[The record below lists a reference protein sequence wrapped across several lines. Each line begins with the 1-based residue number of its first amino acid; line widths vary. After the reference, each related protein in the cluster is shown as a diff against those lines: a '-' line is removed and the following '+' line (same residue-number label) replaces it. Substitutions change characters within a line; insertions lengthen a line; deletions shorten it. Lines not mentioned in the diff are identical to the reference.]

1 MILLSKETIKEYYG
15 ISGIY
20 HLKIKNRTYIGSSTS
35 IGHRLKHHQW
45 SLQEHRH
52 HNRTMQNLYNKYQ
65 EIYFTVLEQCKPDI
79 LIEREKFYMD
89 DLKPCINHILDPVSL
104 RRDAVFKER
113 LSQAMKKRIENGWS
127 PVNKRLVHMYNM
139 EGAFIKSFNSITD
152 AGKYLNIKDISGI
165 AVACKGKR
173 LHSYYNYRWSFD
185 KVEQL
190 GPIPN
195 NWETT
200 AVDQYDLNDNYIKT
214 FNSIKEIG
222 IPNIPRAIKYNR
234 TAGGYKWK
242 HSRVRLK
249 SCELLETPEEDNQQP
264 S

>member
-45 SLQEHRH
+45 SLQENRH
-52 HNRTMQNLYNKYQ
+52 HNRTMQNLFNKYQ
-65 EIYFTVLEQCKPDI
+65 NIYFNVLEQCEADI
-79 LIEREKFYMD
+79 LIEREKFYID

-127 PVNKRLVHMYNM
+127 PVNKRAVHMYNM

-165 AVACKGKR
+165 AVPQ
-173 LHSYYNYRWSFD
+173 N
-185 KVEQL
+185 
-190 GPIPN
+190 P
-195 NWETT
+195 
-200 AVDQYDLNDNYIKT
+200 KT
-214 FNSIKEIG
+214 
-222 IPNIPRAIKYNR
+222 P
-234 TAGGYKWK
+234 
-242 HSRVRLK
+242 
-249 SCELLETPEEDNQQP
+249 
-264 S
+264 